1 MSTGSGS
8 NAGGRSGRAPLA
20 SAPRTGSAAKA
31 DSDTKAGVKS
41 GSKPGSKPATKAR
54 SSTTGTATGPAGKPA
69 GRSKTSRPVAST
81 KGLVRPAPR
90 PRVRRAR
97 LVVSKVDTWSVLKLA
112 FLLSVALGIITVVA
126 SVVLWIVLDL
136 TGMFDGINEL
146 LSMLGG
152 TSGALDV
159 KDFLSLGQVAIF
171 ATIVSV
177 VNVILLTALSVLA
190 ALLYNIA
197 AALVGGVGMTL
208 TDD

>member
-1 MSTGSGS
+1 MSSSSGS
-8 NAGGRSGRAPLA
+8 NAAGKSGRSPVA
-20 SAPRTGSAAKA
+20 SAPRSGSAERPGTVKPSGTTRTTPKA
-31 DSDTKAGVKS
+31 SKS
-41 GSKPGSKPATKAR
+41 GPGTGKSPRPA
-54 SSTTGTATGPAGKPA
+54 S
-69 GRSKTSRPVAST
+69 ST

-126 SVVLWIVLDL
+126 AVVLWIVLDL

-146 LSMLGG
+146 LGMLGG
-152 TSGALDV
+152 AGGALNI
-159 KDFLSLGQVAIF
+159 KDFLSLGQIAIF

-197 AALVGGVGMTL
+197 AALVGGIGLTL

>member
-1 MSTGSGS
+1 MSSSSGS
-8 NAGGRSGRAPLA
+8 NAAGKSGRAPLA
-20 SAPRTGSAAKA
+20 SAPRTSPAPVRPASGTAPQKAPAARPA
-31 DSDTKAGVKS
+31 AGP
-41 GSKPGSKPATKAR
+41 KPG
-54 SSTTGTATGPAGKPA
+54 
-69 GRSKTSRPVAST
+69 AST

-136 TGMFDGINEL
+136 TGLFDGINEL
-146 LSMLGG
+146 LGMLGG
-152 TSGALDV
+152 TGGALDI

-197 AALVGGVGMTL
+197 AALVGGVGVTL

>member
-1 MSTGSGS
+1 MSTSSGT
-8 NAGGRSGRAPLA
+8 NAAGKSGRAPLA
-20 SAPRTGSAAKA
+20 SAPKPGSASKAASKPAAKTGVKPASKSGSSAARPATGSAK
-31 DSDTKAGVKS
+31 
-41 GSKPGSKPATKAR
+41 KPGPKA
-54 SSTTGTATGPAGKPA
+54 A
-69 GRSKTSRPVAST
+69 RPGGSP

-146 LSMLGG
+146 LTMLGG
-152 TSGALDV
+152 TGGALNI

-197 AALVGGVGMTL
+197 AALVGGVGLTL

>member
-1 MSTGSGS
+1 MSSSSGS
-8 NAGGRSGRAPLA
+8 NAAGKSGRAPLA
-20 SAPRTGSAAKA
+20 SAPRPGAAGKSGPAAPSGTPARTAPKPVKSAA
-31 DSDTKAGVKS
+31 G
-41 GSKPGSKPATKAR
+41 PAR
-54 SSTTGTATGPAGKPA
+54 SS
-69 GRSKTSRPVAST
+69 SST

-97 LVVSKVDTWSVLKLA
+97 LVVSKVNTWSVLKLA

-146 LSMLGG
+146 LGMLGG
-152 TSGALDV
+152 AGGALNV
-159 KDFLSLGQVAIF
+159 KDFLSLGQIAIF

-197 AALVGGVGMTL
+197 AALVGGIGLVL

>member
-1 MSTGSGS
+1 MSSSSGS
-8 NAGGRSGRAPLA
+8 NAAGKSGRAPLA
-20 SAPRTGSAAKA
+20 SAPRTSPAKGRPA
-31 DSDTKAGVKS
+31 PGPGAKS
-41 GSKPGSKPATKAR
+41 
-54 SSTTGTATGPAGKPA
+54 GTATSAARPAKSA
-69 GRSKTSRPVAST
+69 GTQPKSTRPGSST

-146 LSMLGG
+146 LGMLGG
-152 TSGALDV
+152 SGGALDI
-159 KDFLSLGQVAIF
+159 KEFLSLGQVAIF

-177 VNVILLTALSVLA
+177 VDVILLTALSVLA

-197 AALVGGVGMTL
+197 AALVGGVGVTL

>member
-1 MSTGSGS
+1 MSSSSGS
-8 NAGGRSGRAPLA
+8 NAAGKSGRSPLA
-20 SAPRTGSAAKA
+20 SAPRAGTGAPSGTARPSTSARTAPKPAKSGPA
-31 DSDTKAGVKS
+31 TSNTAKS
-41 GSKPGSKPATKAR
+41 GS
-54 SSTTGTATGPAGKPA
+54 GPAK
-69 GRSKTSRPVAST
+69 SSRPASST

-126 SVVLWIVLDL
+126 AVVLWIVLDL
-136 TGMFDGINEL
+136 TGLFDGINEL
-146 LSMLGG
+146 LGMLGG
-152 TSGALDV
+152 AGGALNI
-159 KDFLSLGQVAIF
+159 KDFLSLGQIAIF

-197 AALVGGVGMTL
+197 AALVGGIGLTL

>member
-1 MSTGSGS
+1 MSSSSGS
-8 NAGGRSGRAPLA
+8 NTAGRSGRSPLA
-20 SAPRTGSAAKA
+20 SAPRAGTGSPSGTARPSTSARSTPKPAKSA
-31 DSDTKAGVKS
+31 SGPAKS
-41 GSKPGSKPATKAR
+41 GTAR
-54 SSTTGTATGPAGKPA
+54 SGSGPAKSTRPA
-69 GRSKTSRPVAST
+69 SST

-126 SVVLWIVLDL
+126 AVVLWIVLDL
-136 TGMFDGINEL
+136 TGLFDGINEL
-146 LSMLGG
+146 LGMLGG
-152 TSGALDV
+152 AGGALNI
-159 KDFLSLGQVAIF
+159 KDFLSLGQIAIF

-197 AALVGGVGMTL
+197 AALVGGVGLTL

>member
-1 MSTGSGS
+1 MSSSSGS
-8 NAGGRSGRAPLA
+8 NAAGKSGRAPLA
-20 SAPRTGSAAKA
+20 SAPRPGAAGTSGPAAQSGAPARTAPKPVKSAA
-31 DSDTKAGVKS
+31 
-41 GSKPGSKPATKAR
+41 
-54 SSTTGTATGPAGKPA
+54 GPAK
-69 GRSKTSRPVAST
+69 SSRPSSST

-146 LSMLGG
+146 LGMLGG
-152 TSGALDV
+152 AGGALNV

-197 AALVGGVGMTL
+197 AALVGGIGLVL

>member
-1 MSTGSGS
+1 MSSSSGS
-8 NAGGRSGRAPLA
+8 NAAGKSGRSPVA
-20 SAPRTGSAAKA
+20 SAPRSGSAERPGTVKPSGTARSAPKA
-31 DSDTKAGVKS
+31 SKS
-41 GSKPGSKPATKAR
+41 GQG
-54 SSTTGTATGPAGKPA
+54 AGKSPRPA
-69 GRSKTSRPVAST
+69 SST

-126 SVVLWIVLDL
+126 AVVLWIVLDL

-146 LSMLGG
+146 LGMLGG
-152 TSGALDV
+152 AGGALNI
-159 KDFLSLGQVAIF
+159 KDFLSLGQIAIF

-197 AALVGGVGMTL
+197 AALVGGIGLTL

>member
-1 MSTGSGS
+1 MSSSSGS
-8 NAGGRSGRAPLA
+8 NAAGKSGRTPLV
-20 SAPRTGSAAKA
+20 SAPRAGTGAPSGTGRSSTSARTAPKP
-31 DSDTKAGVKS
+31 VKS
-41 GSKPGSKPATKAR
+41 GSGPAKSNPAT
-54 SSTTGTATGPAGKPA
+54 SGSGPAK
-69 GRSKTSRPVAST
+69 SSRPASST

-126 SVVLWIVLDL
+126 AVVLWIVLDL
-136 TGMFDGINEL
+136 TGLFDGINEL
-146 LSMLGG
+146 LGMLGG
-152 TSGALDV
+152 VGGALNI
-159 KDFLSLGQVAIF
+159 KDFLSLGQIAIF

-197 AALVGGVGMTL
+197 AALVGGVGLTL

>member
-1 MSTGSGS
+1 MSSSSGS
-8 NAGGRSGRAPLA
+8 NAAGKSGRAPLA
-20 SAPRTGSAAKA
+20 SAPRTGTGAPSGTAKPATSARTAPKPA
-31 DSDTKAGVKS
+31 KS
-41 GSKPGSKPATKAR
+41 GSGPEKSGLAKSGSGPAKSSRPASSTKA
-54 SSTTGTATGPAGKPA
+54 
-69 GRSKTSRPVAST
+69 
-81 KGLVRPAPR
+81 LVRPAPR

-126 SVVLWIVLDL
+126 AVVLWIVLDL
-136 TGMFDGINEL
+136 TGLFDGINEL
-146 LSMLGG
+146 LGMLGG
-152 TSGALDV
+152 AGGALDI
-159 KDFLSLGQVAIF
+159 KDFLSLGQIAIF

-197 AALVGGVGMTL
+197 AALVGGIGLTL

>member
-1 MSTGSGS
+1 MSTSSGT
-8 NAGGRSGRAPLA
+8 NAAGKSGRAPLA
-20 SAPRTGSAAKA
+20 SAPRTGPAAKPGA
-31 DSDTKAGVKS
+31 KPAASKAGSSPVRPA
-41 GSKPGSKPATKAR
+41 PGSAK
-54 SSTTGTATGPAGKPA
+54 KPA
-69 GRSKTSRPVAST
+69 GGQKAPRPGGSP

-90 PRVRRAR
+90 PKVRRAR

-152 TSGALDV
+152 TGGALDV
-159 KDFLSLGQVAIF
+159 KDLLSLGQVAIF

-177 VNVILLTALSVLA
+177 VNVILLTALSVLG

-197 AALVGGVGMTL
+197 AALVGGVGLTL

>member
-1 MSTGSGS
+1 MSSSSGS
-8 NAGGRSGRAPLA
+8 NAAGKPGRSPVA
-20 SAPRTGSAAKA
+20 SAPRQGSAERSGTVKP
-31 DSDTKAGVKS
+31 SAGAR
-41 GSKPGSKPATKAR
+41 PAAKPAKSASGPSR
-54 SSTTGTATGPAGKPA
+54 SPRPA
-69 GRSKTSRPVAST
+69 SST

-126 SVVLWIVLDL
+126 AVVLWIVLDL

-146 LSMLGG
+146 LGMLGG
-152 TSGALDV
+152 AGGALNV
-159 KDFLSLGQVAIF
+159 KDFLSLGQIAIF

-197 AALVGGVGMTL
+197 AALVGGIGLTL